1 MTAHQ
6 NPNHYEVI
14 TMTETRTAQYE
25 GMFLFPQSAVAD
37 LQGTVESVKQML
49 TARGA
54 TICSIPKWD
63 ERRLAY
69 DIAGNKRGLYILA
82 YFTAPT
88 AALKELER
96 DCNLNER
103 LLRSMVTRA
112 DHLTTEQMND
122 AEGQAKLAM
131 EMKLRRPDG
140 DEATE
145 AMAAPA
151 PAAE

>member
-1 MTAHQ
+1 VTAHQ

-54 TICSIPKWD
+54 TICSITKWD

-69 DIAGNKRGLYILA
+69 DIAGNKRGLYLSLI
-82 YFTAPT
+82 
-88 AALKELER
+88 
-96 DCNLNER
+96 
-103 LLRSMVTRA
+103 
-112 DHLTTEQMND
+112 HI
-122 AEGQAKLAM
+122 
-131 EMKLRRPDG
+131 
-140 DEATE
+140 
-145 AMAAPA
+145 
-151 PAAE
+151 

>member
-1 MTAHQ
+1 
-6 NPNHYEVI
+6 
-14 TMTETRTAQYE
+14 MTETRTAQYE

-37 LQGTVESVKQML
+37 LQGTVETVKQML

-54 TICSIPKWD
+54 TICSITKWD

-88 AALKELER
+88 AMLKEIER
-96 DCNLNER
+96 DCNLSEK

-112 DHLTTEQMND
+112 DHLTEEQLRN
-122 AEGQAKLAM
+122 AEAM
-131 EMKLRRPDG
+131 QRTA
-140 DEATE
+140 DEARLRGADE
-145 AMAAPA
+145 PA
-151 PAAE
+151 PEAEPA

>member
-1 MTAHQ
+1 
-6 NPNHYEVI
+6 
-14 TMTETRTAQYE
+14 MTETRTAQYE

-37 LQGTVESVKQML
+37 LQGTVETVKQML

-54 TICSIPKWD
+54 TICSITKWD

-88 AALKELER
+88 AMLKEIER

-103 LLRSMVTRA
+103 M
-112 DHLTTEQMND
+112 
-122 AEGQAKLAM
+122 LAG
-131 EMKLRRPDG
+131 RTAG
-140 DEATE
+140 A
-145 AMAAPA
+145 
-151 PAAE
+151 AAEPSRSAAGRGRAAGSAARWGCPRATSTSCAAACRGARTARPRRG